1 MIIFLKGWASKGLRC
16 PDMQITLPSYKTPNS
31 VSLIQMPNGTG
42 KTTIIELIEACLTGS
57 SFTKEK
63 VLALKGQTN
72 DSANGEFALHIY
84 AAPYFG
90 RSERNI
96 SIIIK
101 FNFDEGVGTY
111 YTIRDTSTGQELGWQ
126 PPSDLRALL
135 SPRCIEVFVFKGDK
149 VESLLDKT
157 RDDAEQAIKA
167 FFGISK
173 VSELIEKIN
182 SSAIFDLQGPKTDKG
197 VTQQQ
202 NTLKK
207 WLAQKQAMEVEKT
220 RLESELLQAD
230 RDYEDIKDRA
240 EKIRV
245 GEKDA
250 RERLAELE
258 SKIRATQLEILSM
271 SEKTLRIYKN
281 PLSLSPRLTSKVETL
296 RSNLDQLKLP
306 GTSRTFFLELIEK
319 SQVCICDRPM
329 NDVAKDAIRSKS
341 DSYLGDE
348 HISVVNGIKQAIQTF
363 STPTHD
369 VAEYFLPLR
378 ELRSKL
384 GELKQ
389 LEASRDVLVQLNIS
403 QATEQD
409 QKVMATFEECVKR
422 RTIIEGQIDEISQPL
437 SDESLSVISTRNAE
451 EIRSLDAIDKV
462 IRSLTEK
469 LAETTK
475 TVDNFKRKELLQE
488 CLKKAS
494 KVALQRISEVVC
506 ERANRQLRDIFP
518 SGTLIEI
525 KSIGKHI
532 QLGFRDRSQAKGS
545 GAQNVAVAYSF
556 ASTLLSQSGMKF
568 PLIVDHPMIAVEVG
582 AREVL
587 GGVLPSVCNQIV
599 GFVID
604 TEKEGFFDALSSSGF
619 ALDTLTIFRNIPG
632 NRHHKDKLSNVERSK
647 VGEISSDAI
656 VSFDPEFFRNFKS
669 KDSASSGS
677 SQNV

>member
-1 MIIFLKGWASKGLRC
+1 
-16 PDMQITLPSYKTPNS
+16 MQITLPSYKTQNS

-57 SFTKEK
+57 SFTREK
-63 VLALKGQTN
+63 VIALKGQTN
-72 DSANGEFALHIY
+72 DSAIGEFALHIY

-101 FNFDEGVGTY
+101 FNFDEGIGTY

-173 VSELIEKIN
+173 VSELVEKIN
-182 SSAIFDLQGPKTDKG
+182 SSAIFDVQGPKTDKG

-202 NTLKK
+202 NVLKK
-207 WLAQKQAMEVEKT
+207 WLLQKQSMEGEKS

-230 RDYEDIKDRA
+230 RDYEEIKDRA
-240 EKIRV
+240 EKIRA

-250 RERLAELE
+250 RDKLAELE
-258 SKIRATQLEILSM
+258 SKIQATQLEILAT
-271 SEKTLRIYKN
+271 SEKTLRVYKN

-319 SQVCICDRPM
+319 SPVCICDRPM
-329 NDVAKDAIRSKS
+329 NDVAKGAIKSKS

-348 HISVVNGIKQAIQTF
+348 HISVVNGIKEAIQTF
-363 STPTHD
+363 STPTHEAD
-369 VAEYFLPLR
+369 EYFLPLR

-384 GELKQ
+384 GDLKQ

-403 QATEQD
+403 QASEQD
-409 QKVMATFEECVKR
+409 QQVMLTFEECVKK
-422 RTIIEGQIDEISQPL
+422 RTKIEGQIDEISQPL
-437 SDESLSVISTRNAE
+437 SDESLSAIASRNAD

-469 LAETTK
+469 IAETTK

-494 KVALQRISEVVC
+494 KAALQRISEVVC
-506 ERANRQLRDIFP
+506 ERANRKLNDIFP

-568 PLIVDHPMIAVEVG
+568 PLIVDHPMTAVEVG

-587 GGVLPSVCNQIV
+587 GRVLPSVCNQIV

-604 TEKEGFFDALSSSGF
+604 TEKEGFFDALAQSGF

-632 NRHHKDKLSNVERSK
+632 NQHHKDKLSNSERAK
-647 VGEISSDAI
+647 VGQIGSEAI

-669 KDSASSGS
+669 KDSVLLGS
-677 SQNV
+677 KQNV